1 MRPKILLLA
10 LTLAVFTGG
19 CATKTETTAKPR
31 TLEALFKKA
40 DRDGDGRVS
49 RDEFTDFMI
58 EGVFENYDQNGNGFV
73 TQAEFVAGGGTA
85 EGFRKINVSRTGK
98 ITLEEAKSSKM
109 IRDTMVVPFDEADVN
124 DNGFVTWDEFQQFRA
139 KRQPYIR

>member
-1 MRPKILLLA
+1 MRCKILLLA

-19 CATKTETTAKPR
+19 CATRTETSKPR
-31 TLEALFKKA
+31 NLEALFQKA

-49 RDEFTDFMI
+49 RDEFTDFMVT
-58 EGVFENYDQNGNGFV
+58 EVFENYDQNGNGFV

-85 EGFRKINVSRTGK
+85 ETFRKINVSRTGK
-98 ITLEEAKSSKM
+98 ITLAEAKSSKL

-124 DNGFVTWDEFQQFRA
+124 DNGFVTWDEFLQFRA
-139 KRQPYIR
+139 KRQPYVR